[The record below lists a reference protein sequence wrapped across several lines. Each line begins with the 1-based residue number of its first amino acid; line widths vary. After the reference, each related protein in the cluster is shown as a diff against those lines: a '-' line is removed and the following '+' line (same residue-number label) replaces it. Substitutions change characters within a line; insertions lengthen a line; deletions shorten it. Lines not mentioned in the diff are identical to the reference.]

1 MCEGASGEG
10 AAPRKD
16 TVVAHS
22 VGSKVFVEDTAS
34 DDAWVEGE
42 VLSVDDGAAAVV
54 VKLHGG
60 KEVRAT
66 CEGPSRRGGVQP
78 PANHPPTTGRVV
90 GPLVHS
96 WRPKAALRRAP
107 GAARG
112 AARGGAQPAAVF
124 KSAQV
129 ASQRAARACCCTPP
143 RHRARARA
151 LAIAPVCSPLRCHAV
166 P

>member
-112 AARGGAQPAAVF
+112 AGGG
-124 KSAQV
+124 
-129 ASQRAARACCCTPP
+129 PP
-143 RHRARARA
+143 GAGGRVLFAGRPWPSVVQSLRTTAIQKRT
-151 LAIAPVCSPLRCHAV
+151 LAGPRP
-166 P
+166 